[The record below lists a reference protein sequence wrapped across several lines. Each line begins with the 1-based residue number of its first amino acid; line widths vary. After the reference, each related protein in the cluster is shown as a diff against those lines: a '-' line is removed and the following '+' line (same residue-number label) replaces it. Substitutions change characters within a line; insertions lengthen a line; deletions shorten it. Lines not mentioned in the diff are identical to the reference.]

1 MIKVGTPL
9 YGQHFLKDQDVK
21 NKILEESKIKP
32 DDTIL
37 EVGPGHQALT
47 KDIIENCS
55 KFFALEIDKEISIK
69 LQKLYSFNSSV
80 KILNEDARYFDPSSL
95 DLEDLK
101 YKLIGNLPYYSANFI
116 VRNFLESSVRPKEL
130 IIMVQKEVA
139 ESMSAEVGKM
149 KLLSVA
155 TQFYGDVFKLF
166 DVFPESF
173 SPPPK
178 VISSVVKIKVRK
190 DILYDVDSTNN
201 FFKFVKSGFNSPR
214 KKISNSLSFGLSVP
228 KEKIIELLKN
238 SNVNP
243 DSRPSLLT
251 INDWVDLYERNKKI
265 F

>member
-1 MIKVGTPL
+1 MVRTGTPI
-9 YGQHFLKDQDVK
+9 YGQHFLIDNEVR
-21 NKILEESKIKP
+21 NKILEEAKINS
-32 DDTIL
+32 DDNVI
-37 EVGPGHQALT
+37 EIGPGHQALT
-47 KDIIENCS
+47 KKIIESCS
-55 KFFALEIDKEISIK
+55 NFFAIEIDKEISKK
-69 LQKLYSFNSSV
+69 LQELYSFNSSV
-80 KILNEDARYFDPSSL
+80 KILNEDARYFAPSSL
-95 DLEDLK
+95 DLEDFN

-139 ESMSAEVGKM
+139 ESISAKVGKM

-166 DVFPESF
+166 DVYPESF

-178 VISSVVKIKVRK
+178 VISSVVKIKVRENF
-190 DILYDVDSTNN
+190 LYNVDSSND

-228 KEKIIELLKN
+228 KEQIIELLKN
-238 SNVNP
+238 TNVDP

-251 INDWVDLYERNKKI
+251 INDWIDLYERNKKT